1 MEQTL
6 YPDILNIIYTYLDKK
21 SLIKYDTANTNKKNR
36 HTMLYTFQN
45 YYNYQMS
52 TCTWTILR
60 GIQFIY
66 QICKIKYIKH
76 ISPVCK
82 YLTIHGQGEINVY
95 NDIIES
101 LYIDMY
107 SNSYII
113 KDISCKNLKKITIVS
128 TNHYQINLD
137 IFKNLHYNCP
147 NIEKIIL
154 IIKGDNDIDINKLIK
169 NKNVNIKIKRLFKY
183 L

>member
-6 YPDILNIIYTYLDKK
+6 YPDILNIIYTFLDKK

-36 HTMLYTFQN
+36 HTMLYTLQK

-52 TCTWTILR
+52 TCTWTIIR
-60 GIQFIY
+60 GIKFIY
-66 QICKIKYIKH
+66 QTCKIKYIKH
-76 ISPVCK
+76 ISPICK

-113 KDISCKNLKKITIVS
+113 KDIVCKNLKKLTIVFAKLGAI
-128 TNHYQINLD
+128 NEDLLNYLENKCPKLEQITFIKCQGVDLVKKD
-137 IFKNLHYNCP
+137 IKV
-147 NIEKIIL
+147 KII
-154 IIKGDNDIDINKLIK
+154 
-169 NKNVNIKIKRLFKY
+169 
-183 L
+183 